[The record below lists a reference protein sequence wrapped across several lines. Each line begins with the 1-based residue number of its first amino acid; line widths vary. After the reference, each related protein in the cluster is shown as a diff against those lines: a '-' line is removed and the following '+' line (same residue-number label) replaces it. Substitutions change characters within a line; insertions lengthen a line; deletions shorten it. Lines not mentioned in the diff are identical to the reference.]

1 MNIHHENYERFFEVS
16 GASYLFASIFF
27 ESYKPMGALIMND
40 NDVVSVY
47 LNKPAS
53 WLTRQDGLQL
63 FSNKSQT
70 ESYINEFETFLERTE
85 PLLTNLSSTQIINVD
100 NVEMFFSKIQ
110 EFFGFYRKTEFFYTD
125 LAFQQAHQHPNTN
138 SILEQNLKSIEGIKF
153 KGRSFLNSIFNGSQ
167 SFLQRELT
175 NLSRFTMV
183 DVSGLELHDY
193 KELLRI
199 SELPLPHLVLNER
212 KKNYFLVSSNQQ
224 QFLSGEA
231 FNNAKQNFI
240 SENTLSPN
248 TVKGTVANAGYVS
261 GIARVL
267 VPNFHNFDEL
277 AQMLDNMV
285 EGEIL
290 VTESTSPDLI
300 VACQKA
306 SAIVT
311 NQGGLGS
318 HAATISRE
326 LGIPCVVGTQNATKV
341 IKTGDKILVDANNGV
356 IYLTLWLYGT
366 IW

>member
-27 ESYKPMGALIMND
+27 ESYKTMGVLIMND
-40 NDVVSVY
+40 NGVVSVY
-47 LNKPAS
+47 LNKSAS
-53 WLTRQDGLQL
+53 LLTRQDGLQL
-63 FSNKSQT
+63 FSNKPQA
-70 ESYINEFETFLERTE
+70 ESYISEFETFLERAE
-85 PLLTNLSSTQIINVD
+85 PLLTQLSSAQIINT
-100 NVEMFFSKIQ
+100 ESLETFFSKIQ

-138 SILEQNLKSIEGIKF
+138 SILEQNLKSIERIKL

-167 SFLQRELT
+167 SFLQRKLT
-175 NLSRFTMV
+175 NLSNLTMI
-183 DVSGLELHDY
+183 DVSDLELHGY
-193 KELLRI
+193 KELTKPT
-199 SELPLPHLVLNER
+199 ELPLHHLVLNGR

-224 QFLSGEA
+224 QFLNGEA
-231 FNNAKQNFI
+231 FNSAKQSFI
-240 SENTLSPN
+240 NDDILSPN
-248 TVKGTVANAGYVS
+248 IIKGTVANVGYVS

-277 AQMLDNMV
+277 AQMLDSMV

-326 LGIPCVVGTQNATKV
+326 LGIPCIVGTHKATKV
-341 IKTGDKILVDANNGV
+341 IKTGDKILVDANNG
-356 IYLTLWLYGT
+356 IIHLSL
-366 IW
+366 